1 MIFVSDYSSPFPYY
15 MKNNI
20 TQFLTKIR
28 HGLDRC
34 PILSHE
40 MVVDYCGK
48 SITRLSSGIIVI
60 TKQDKTYILKCE
72 RV

>member
-1 MIFVSDYSSPFPYY
+1 MIIVSDYSSPFPYY
-15 MKNNI
+15 IKNNI

-40 MVVDYCGK
+40 IMVEYCGK
-48 SITRLSSGIIVI
+48 SVTKLSSAIIGI
-60 TKQDKTYILKCE
+60 TKPSDKYILKCE
-72 RV
+72 RL